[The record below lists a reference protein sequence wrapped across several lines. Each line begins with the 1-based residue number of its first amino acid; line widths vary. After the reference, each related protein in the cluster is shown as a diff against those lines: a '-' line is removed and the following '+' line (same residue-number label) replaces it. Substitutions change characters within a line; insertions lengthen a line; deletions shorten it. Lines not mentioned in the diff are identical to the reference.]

1 MGTPTTNGKRSRE
14 SSVMHD
20 DPRWRPGTLEQ
31 ASPIDVWRLTRRFL
45 IAVAVASAVFA
56 LVLWGPWY

>member
-1 MGTPTTNGKRSRE
+1 MGTPTTNGNRSGE
-14 SSVMHD
+14 SSVTQD
-20 DPRWRPGTLEQ
+20 DAPWRPGTLEH

-56 LVLWGPWY
+56 VVLWGPWY